1 MDGHVHN
8 HRSDVGR
15 RVAIRREQL
24 GLSREDVADRAGVA
38 PQYLRYLEERPAS
51 PSVASLTRV
60 ARALETSVA
69 ELTGAEPPVAS
80 PCPPPHGEMVR
91 LDPGECHELAAR
103 HTVGRVGVTTPDGPA
118 IIPVNYALVDGTVV
132 FRTMPGAGPSFAP
145 DAAETAFEIDALDEA
160 QGVGWSVLFVGPA
173 REVTDPEEIARLAE
187 ETPTEPWAPGERDLW
202 VRLRPARVTGR
213 RVYLR

>member
-15 RVAIRREQL
+15 RVASRREQL
-24 GLSREDVADRAGVA
+24 GLSREDVAGRAGVA
-38 PQYLRYLEERPAS
+38 PQYLRYLEERPSS

-69 ELTGAEPPVAS
+69 ELTGAEAPVVS
-80 PCPPPHGEMVR
+80 GNPPPHGEMVK
-91 LDPGECHELAAR
+91 LAPDECYDLVALHA
-103 HTVGRVGVTTPDGPA
+103 VGRVAVTTPEGPA
-118 IIPVNYALVDGTVV
+118 IIPVNYGLVDGAVA

-145 DAAETAFEIDALDEA
+145 DAAETPFEVDALDEA
-160 QGVGWSVLFVGPA
+160 QGVGWSVLLVGPA
-173 REVTDPEEIARLAE
+173 REVTDPAEIARLAE
-187 ETPTEPWAPGERDLW
+187 ATPTEPWAPGDRDLW
-202 VRLRPARVTGR
+202 VRLRPSRATGL